1 MVVVIGVGRPWAFA
15 TAKAQTIGAEE
26 LIALVAPD
34 GKLICIFA
42 TTVETVLRQKQALL
56 ILKQGS

>member
-34 GKLICIFA
+34 GKLICILA
-42 TTVETVLRQKQALL
+42 TAQLVKDAYAGL
-56 ILKQGS
+56 G

>member
-34 GKLICIFA
+34 GKLICLFA
-42 TTVETVLRQKQALL
+42 TA
-56 ILKQGS
+56 